1 MDESFVIS
9 LAQNAVV
16 LTVLIAAPF
25 LLISLLIGSL
35 VSMIQAAT
43 QINEITLTFIPKMI
57 GIILIILVLGSWLL
71 QQLVTFTATLFNG
84 LPNLVP

>member
-25 LLISLLIGSL
+25 LLISLLIGSW
-35 VSMIQAAT
+35 
-43 QINEITLTFIPKMI
+43 FR
-57 GIILIILVLGSWLL
+57 
-71 QQLVTFTATLFNG
+71 
-84 LPNLVP
+84 